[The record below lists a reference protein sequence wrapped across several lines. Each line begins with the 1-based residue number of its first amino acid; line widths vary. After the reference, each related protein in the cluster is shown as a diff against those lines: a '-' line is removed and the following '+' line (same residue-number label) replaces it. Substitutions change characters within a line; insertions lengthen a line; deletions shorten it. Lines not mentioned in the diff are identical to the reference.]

1 MLGYFVQKMKM
12 SNALEFN
19 SSRSLFPLLRVPCE
33 IHGSENAACTFKVLT
48 RNALAVAY
56 GFKPT
61 TQHEGVRIVP
71 CSTPTNKPSLSGYR
85 FAVQANK

>member
-1 MLGYFVQKMKM
+1 MAEPWAVVI
-12 SNALEFN
+12 
-19 SSRSLFPLLRVPCE
+19 PLLRVPRE
-33 IHGSENAACTFKVLT
+33 IRGPENAARTFKVLT

-85 FAVQANK
+85 FAVQANE

>member
-1 MLGYFVQKMKM
+1 MAEPWAVVI
-12 SNALEFN
+12 
-19 SSRSLFPLLRVPCE
+19 PLLRVLRE
-33 IHGSENAACTFKVLT
+33 IRGPENAAHSLLRLFT

>member
-1 MLGYFVQKMKM
+1 MAEPWAVVI
-12 SNALEFN
+12 
-19 SSRSLFPLLRVPCE
+19 PLLRVPRE
-33 IHGSENAACTFKVLT
+33 IRGPENAACTLQVLT

-85 FAVQANK
+85 FAVQANE

>member
-1 MLGYFVQKMKM
+1 MLGYFVQKIKM
-12 SNALEFN
+12 SNAPWR
-19 SSRSLFPLLRVPCE
+19 SRGRSLFPCCGCRVKFVGRKMQ
-33 IHGSENAACTFKVLT
+33 HVLAKALT

-85 FAVQANK
+85 FAVQANE

>member
-1 MLGYFVQKMKM
+1 MLGYFVQKIKM

-19 SSRSLFPLLRVPCE
+19 SSRSLFPCCGCRVKFVGRKMQ
-33 IHGSENAACTFKVLT
+33 HVLAKALT

-85 FAVQANK
+85 FAVQANE